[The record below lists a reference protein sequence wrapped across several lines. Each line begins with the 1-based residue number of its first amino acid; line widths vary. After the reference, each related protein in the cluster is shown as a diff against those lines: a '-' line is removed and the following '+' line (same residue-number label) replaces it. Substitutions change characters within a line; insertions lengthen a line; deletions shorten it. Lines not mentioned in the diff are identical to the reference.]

1 MPHPI
6 FSREVQT
13 PASTHPATKLES
25 PTPPPYQ
32 ELSPTTER
40 KLLAKLTDELA
51 RRVQHLALQ
60 DNISVSE
67 ALTRIMA
74 EDADD
79 DADDRRAH
87 R

>member
-6 FSREVQT
+6 FSPEAQT
-13 PASTHPATKLES
+13 PASPFPTTKSES

-32 ELSPTTER
+32 ELLPTTEK
-40 KLLAKLTDELA
+40 KLLDKLTDELA

-74 EDADD
+74 EDAAD